1 MTPFHPRAI
10 LLSASAAVLAFAA
23 SAPAVAG
30 PADPAPSE
38 APRAQPLSGP
48 QYPVRVQDGDPA
60 RTMGSVPSAGTVET
74 RPLPPPEAASPAPLP
89 EPQPAPYVAPPPRTE
104 VRTVKSITGPV
115 VAVEGKPI
123 SYRVKSGQGLD
134 AVAREMGTTRKQLA
148 ADNDLK
154 EPFLIKPGQTLK
166 GPVSKAKAYVVQGG
180 DTLFAIAKRFGVSAA
195 AIADENGFE
204 LSDAIRSGQKLRLP
218 TGFKDSGPIKK
229 TVTVTLDPLPP
240 PVVRTPPRPV
250 TPPPQVVTPVPAPVP
265 TTSQLPEEPTIGA
278 PPRVTPPPA
287 AAPVVAPVTTSPP
300 VRTPTVRPP
309 PATVPATP
317 PAARPPVAMSPPA
330 TTPVVRPPV
339 DRPPVTPTAPVV
351 PPSTSPVRPPA
362 VSPTA
367 PRPTA
372 TAPPP
377 RTPTSPPISTPSG
390 SAPLQADRPPVYT
403 EADYVRMAGGR
414 FDWPVRGTVLS
425 SYGPKGGGQRNDGV
439 DIGATAGTSVRAS
452 AEGTVV
458 YSGGDVPGFGV
469 TVLIQHADGWVTVY
483 GHLQRADVKMQQRVS
498 KGQQIGLVGASGEAP
513 RPQLHFEIRHSPSAR
528 FKARA
533 IDPTLVLPR

>member
-10 LLSASAAVLAFAA
+10 LLSASAAVLAAGA
-23 SAPAVAG
+23 WAPAIAG

-38 APRAQPLSGP
+38 TPTVQPLSGP
-48 QYPVRVQDGDPA
+48 QYPVRLQDRDPA
-60 RTMGSVPSAGTVET
+60 ETMGSVPSAGAVET
-74 RPLPPPEAASPAPLP
+74 RPLPPPEAAAPIPAALP
-89 EPQPAPYVAPPPRTE
+89 EPEPPAYVPPPPPRTE

-154 EPFLIKPGQTLK
+154 EPYLIKPGQTLK

-180 DTLFAIAKRFGVSAA
+180 DTLFAIAKRFGVTAA

-218 TGFKDSGPIKK
+218 SGFKDSGPIKK

-240 PVVRTPPRPV
+240 PEVRSPPRPV
-250 TPPPQVVTPVPAPVP
+250 PPPSQVATPAPAPV
-265 TTSQLPEEPTIGA
+265 TRQLPEEPTIGA
-278 PPRVTPPPA
+278 PPRATPPSASTP
-287 AAPVVAPVTTSPP
+287 PTSPPPP
-300 VRTPTVRPP
+300 VRTPAVRPP
-309 PATVPATP
+309 PSPAPSPAPTPAT
-317 PAARPPVAMSPPA
+317 PAARPPVA
-330 TTPVVRPPV
+330 RPPV
-339 DRPPVTPTAPVV
+339 VTTSPVV
-351 PPSTSPVRPPA
+351 PPTVSPVRPPA
-362 VSPTA
+362 VSPPA
-367 PRPTA
+367 PRPSA
-372 TAPPP
+372 APPTAAP
-377 RTPTSPPISTPSG
+377 PARAPTLPPAGP
-390 SAPLQADRPPVYT
+390 APLQAERPPVYS

-414 FDWPVRGTVLS
+414 FDWPVRGAVIS
-425 SYGPKGGGQRNDGV
+425 GYGPKGGGQRNDGV
-439 DIGATAGTSVRAS
+439 DIGAAAGTSVRAS

-533 IDPTLVLPR
+533 IDPTLVLPK